1 MENGDGSSA
10 GSPSSSSGKSDRCGQ
25 LFNQLFAVTQ
35 PALQA
40 AGRAYVS
47 DVFRVKIRFGSMQLK
62 NPARDV
68 GGNCLTEN
76 YKRSKT
82 VNPPHAPANSAAA
95 VAVPQPQRRAA
106 WRHDDASIVQSARA
120 VLFFASYAQS
130 LLR

>member
-1 MENGDGSSA
+1 MQRGQ
-10 GSPSSSSGKSDRCGQ
+10 RCHAARLQTRPTPGR
-25 LFNQLFAVTQ
+25 
-35 PALQA
+35 ALQA

-130 LLR
+130 LLQ